1 MYLFL
6 LMHNVLQLRMCHWL
20 FVLIIFLLFYIL
32 FSTCFHILV
41 FFLIML
47 LPYNGNVY
55 FLMLIQLHN
64 AICLPII
71 QWTETPGVVSF
82 SLWIKWLRFV
92 TSDHYY
98 SYNYQGGYTRL
109 YNQVFSLLFSQL
121 LCNKSIFPRIKYS
134 NWYLGSYYI
143 T

>member
-20 FVLIIFLLFYIL
+20 FVLIVLLLFYIL
-32 FSTCFHILV
+32 LSTCFHILV

-64 AICLPII
+64 AVCLPII

-82 SLWIKWLRFV
+82 SLSEL
-92 TSDHYY
+92 SDYVLWPLITITLIITKEVIQDYIIRCFHC
-98 SYNYQGGYTRL
+98 
-109 YNQVFSLLFSQL
+109 FSLNFYVINQFFHVL
-121 LCNKSIFPRIKYS
+121 NIPID
-134 NWYLGSYYI
+134 I
-143 T
+143 

>member
-55 FLMLIQLHN
+55 FFNVDSITYRHM
-64 AICLPII
+64 PIHY
-71 QWTETPGVVSF
+71 QMSF

-134 NWYLGSYYI
+134 NW
-143 T
+143 

>member
-20 FVLIIFLLFYIL
+20 FVLIVFLLFYIL

-64 AICLPII
+64 AVCLPII
-71 QWTETPGVVSF
+71 Q
-82 SLWIKWLRFV
+82 WIKWLRFV